1 MRVTYIGPYGDG
13 AEIAAT
19 GPTVLPGEAIDVP
32 DELGAALCEQAS
44 NWTAADSPKTK
55 TKTAAS
61 AEEQVI

>member
-1 MRVTYIGPYGDG
+1 MRVTYTGPYVDG

-19 GPTVLPGEAIDVP
+19 GQLVLPGQTVEVP
-32 DELGAALCEQAS
+32 DELGAALCEQPS

>member
-1 MRVTYIGPYGDG
+1 MRVTYIGPYVDG

-19 GPTVLPGEAIDVP
+19 GQIVLPGESVEVS

-44 NWTAADSPKTK
+44 NWTADIPKSK